1 MKKKKWWLI
10 EVAVIILSLG
20 IGGKFYMDK
29 REEEKKKEQ
38 IKVERMAS
46 LALKN
51 TFENVEK
58 IEFDENQGKNSMTG
72 SYRFILTI
80 TNMQK
85 ETCSFDIIYV
95 AGEKKLENYG
105 VEDRNVQKK
114 GSTLESVNV
123 IYSNGE
129 EDVL

>member
-1 MKKKKWWLI
+1 M
-10 EVAVIILSLG
+10 IILSLG